1 MFCQNCGA
9 EISDKAVVC
18 VKCGVAVP
26 RYVPTASSD
35 DDPAIRMLVP
45 VGRTGTSIAAGYLG
59 LFSLIPFVGVL
70 ALILGIIAI
79 VDINKHPEKHGLGRA
94 WFGAIMG
101 GLSTLFYLFV
111 FCSAGLK

>member
-1 MFCQNCGA
+1 MKEVEKVSLGGYAFTMEQ
-9 EISDKAVVC
+9 D
-18 VKCGVAVP
+18 
-26 RYVPTASSD
+26 ASE
-35 DDPAIRMLVP
+35 L
-45 VGRTGTSIAAGYLG
+45 AAGYLG

>member
-9 EISDKAVVC
+9 QISDKAVVC

-26 RYVPTASSD
+26 QVVATASSVD
-35 DDPAIRMLVP
+35 EPAIRMLVP
-45 VGRTGTSIAAGYLG
+45 VGRTGMSIAAGYLG
-59 LFSLIPFVGVL
+59 LLSLFPFVGIL
-70 ALILGIIAI
+70 ALLLGIAAI

-101 GLSTLFYLFV
+101 GLSTLFYLVV
-111 FCSAGLK
+111 FCVAAAS